1 MFLNHNVG
9 LPLVVGCSIGHKVTA
24 AVGKHISIPCKVV
37 IFLI

>member
-1 MFLNHNVG
+1 MFLNHYVG

-24 AVGKHISIPCKVV
+24 AACKHISTSCKF